1 MSGHNKWSTIKH
13 KKAAADAKRGKVFSK
28 IAREIVLAVRQG
40 GADASANPSLR
51 QILQKARS
59 VNMPSDNVDR
69 AIKKGAGEGDD
80 GVQFEEIIYE
90 GYAPGG
96 IAIIAAVLTDNRNRT
111 AAEVRHAFSKNGGNL
126 AQSGAVMHA
135 FQRKGQI
142 FVERQA
148 VDEDELMETVL
159 EAGAEDMRADGEG
172 YEILTD
178 PAAFMGVVDALNDA
192 GVPMQ
197 QAEVTLLADT
207 MVPVSESQ
215 QAAQIMRFIDALE
228 DLDDVQNV
236 YTNAD
241 FDDAVLAELESD

>member
-13 KKAAADAKRGKVFSK
+13 KKAAADAKRGQVFSK

-40 GADASANPSLR
+40 GADAAANANLR

-59 VNMPSDNVDR
+59 VNMPSDNVER

-80 GVQFEEIIYE
+80 GVQYEEIVYE

-96 IAIIAAVLTDNRNRT
+96 IAIVVAVLTDNRNRT
-111 AAEVRHAFSKNGGNL
+111 AAEVRHAFSKNGGNM

-142 FVERQA
+142 FVERA
-148 VDEDELMETVL
+148 DAAEETLLESVL
-159 EAGAEDMRADGEG
+159 EAGAEDMQIDGDA
-172 YEILTD
+172 YEVLTD
-178 PAAFMGVVDALNDA
+178 PGSFMAVVDALNAA
-192 GVPMQ
+192 GIPMRE
-197 QAEVTLLADT
+197 AEVTLLADT
-207 MVPVSESQ
+207 TVPVADRS
-215 QAAQIMRFIDALE
+215 QAAQILRFIEALE

-241 FDDAVLAELESD
+241 FDDAVMAELESD